1 MSAGAFRL
9 ATFLALAI
17 TAGVLWGG
25 LFRSTDATVTAT
37 PAIPSVSS
45 QSIFV
50 PRSRLDSGL
59 TVNGA
64 VRTHACT
71 GCIIHVG
78 SGGLV
83 RAEVPSGA
91 GERTA
96 YALLDIGPSAGNG
109 QLLVHDVIGFGR
121 GDAPAQPVRLLQ
133 LLDSAHRPIFELV
146 AQPDR
151 SLFLRSPAGGL

>member
-59 TVNGA
+59 PVHGV
-64 VRTHACT
+64 VRTHAY
-71 GCIIHVG
+71 
-78 SGGLV
+78 
-83 RAEVPSGA
+83 E
-91 GERTA
+91 
-96 YALLDIGPSAGNG
+96 
-109 QLLVHDVIGFGR
+109 
-121 GDAPAQPVRLLQ
+121 
-133 LLDSAHRPIFELV
+133 
-146 AQPDR
+146 
-151 SLFLRSPAGGL
+151 